1 MRRFGDKTDYGP
13 CGLVADSSQSSGGS
27 LWREGRL
34 LNPHVDIC
42 SDGLC
47 DGTHDGN
54 EHVLVVL
61 LEGTMNLVLDT
72 DKGFMLGKPSEMSNP
87 ID

>member
-1 MRRFGDKTDYGP
+1 MCIRDRF
-13 CGLVADSSQSSGGS
+13 
-27 LWREGRL
+27 
-34 LNPHVDIC
+34 C